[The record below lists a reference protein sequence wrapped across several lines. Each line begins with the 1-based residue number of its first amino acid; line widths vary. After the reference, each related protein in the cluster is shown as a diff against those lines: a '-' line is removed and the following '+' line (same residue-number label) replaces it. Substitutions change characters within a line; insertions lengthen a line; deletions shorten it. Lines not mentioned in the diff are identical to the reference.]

1 MSKGEKII
9 LVLMFLVGIALA
21 YVIIDFIIIHRAE
34 TTKTELTTSLEKDTT
49 I

>member
-21 YVIIDFIIIHRAE
+21 YVIIDFIIIHRSE
-34 TTKTELTTSLEKDTT
+34 QQKTELKTSLEKDAT